1 MKRRLIALAALLV
14 GGGVSATLLVL
25 ASPSRHSTEVY
36 VAARDIPAGAQ
47 LGSDAIALAR
57 TTLVESRGLLFT
69 LGDESKLANV
79 RTTHYLV
86 AGQLIQRSDVA
97 SADASADRRLVFMP
111 IKDAPPVASGARID
125 LLAITGPPDRPV
137 VQPFAVG
144 VEVRASVTGGM
155 VLVVASRQAAAFVYG
170 ANAMHLVAVIA
181 EPGAAAGSEEPVAT
195 SQQAMDMAAQP

>member
-86 AGQLIQRSDVA
+86 AGQLIQRSDV
-97 SADASADRRLVFMP
+97 
-111 IKDAPPVASGARID
+111 
-125 LLAITGPPDRPV
+125 TGPPDRPV